1 MMQRLISG
9 FYIGRKLIAVVILLL
24 SALFVFFGCQNSNKL
39 KNYTGVVYDE
49 IDGKQLN
56 LEDCFGKKA
65 TIVLNY
71 CTWDPVSLQQLQGI
85 VEINK
90 KYGNSG
96 LGIIVFIYDDTDTM
110 RIKHLKKSQ
119 QCDFPVFLADSRA
132 VEIFGDDE
140 IVPGILVIDDKLTIQ
155 RKIKGFISV
164 DSLSA
169 VLKNYLKIAE
179 F

>member
-1 MMQRLISG
+1 
-9 FYIGRKLIAVVILLL
+9 
-24 SALFVFFGCQNSNKL
+24 
-39 KNYTGVVYDE
+39 
-49 IDGKQLN
+49 
-56 LEDCFGKKA
+56 
-65 TIVLNY
+65 
-71 CTWDPVSLQQLQGI
+71 
-85 VEINK
+85 
-90 KYGNSG
+90 
-96 LGIIVFIYDDTDTM
+96 M

>member
-85 VEINK
+85 
-90 KYGNSG
+90 
-96 LGIIVFIYDDTDTM
+96 IVFIYDDTDTM